1 MHNLQSQIE
10 NTTCEIKYKIQ
21 EKNIKVLVLDE
32 ESIIPEIKEVV
43 QVLHGYNFIF
53 YNTTCGNE
61 FKELIKKN
69 KPNLIISELHLNE
82 VEGKE
87 QLDYCRMVYPEIPFI
102 IFSSHTCNKSALDFL
117 ELGATDFLTKDNS
130 SALPATIYKALR
142 QSLEKLQIKEAKQQR
157 WEDAQRFKGLIEYSH
172 DPVITYDYDGTIT
185 YASPAIERVLGY
197 KVEEFVGTNVIE
209 HIHPDDL
216 PIRENAYKMLLESE
230 MNFETIN
237 EERLLHKNGHFIWAK
252 AVISDARLIPGIE
265 GFMTNFRD
273 ITVAK
278 NKTRDL
284 NNTIEILT
292 SQNNR
297 LLNFSYIVSHNLRSH
312 TSNIQSI
319 INYLD
324 ITDDPKEQLEMI
336 QHLKEVSEALNETM
350 INLNEVVSIQSGENL
365 KIESLSLRKYAL
377 ISLKTLK
384 SKLHAINGKVHFDI
398 DKNLNINFN
407 KSYLES
413 ILHNLFY
420 NAIKYS
426 HPERMLNLEIST
438 FEEEDFVV
446 LKVKDNGLGLDI
458 KKYKNKLFGMYN
470 TFHSNKNA
478 KGLGLFMSKN
488 QIEAMKGKIEVE
500 GGIDKGC
507 TFKIYFK
514 K

>member
-1 MHNLQSQIE
+1 M
-10 NTTCEIKYKIQ
+10 
-21 EKNIKVLVLDE
+21 
-32 ESIIPEIKEVV
+32 
-43 QVLHGYNFIF
+43 HGYNFIF
-53 YNTTCGNE
+53 HSTNCDKE
-61 FKELIKKN
+61 FKKLIREI
-69 KPNLIISELHLNE
+69 KPNLIISELHINE
-82 VEGKE
+82 IEGKE

-102 IFSSHTCNKSALDFL
+102 IFSAHTCNKSALSFL
-117 ELGATDFLTKDNS
+117 EMGATDFLTKDAI

-142 QSLEKLQIKEAKQQR
+142 QSHEKLQIKEARQQR

-197 KVEEFVGTNVIE
+197 KVDEFVGTNVID

-216 PIRENAYKMLLESE
+216 PIREMAYKTLLDSE
-230 MNFETIN
+230 VNFETIN
-237 EERLLHKNGHFIWAK
+237 EERLIHKNGHFIWAK
-252 AVISDARLIPGIE
+252 AIISDARLIPGIE
-265 GFMTNFRD
+265 GIMTNFRD
-273 ITVAK
+273 ITIAK

-292 SQNNR
+292 NQNNR

-319 INYLD
+319 INFLD
-324 ITDDPKEQLEMI
+324 ITDDPREQEEMI

-350 INLNEVVSIQSGENL
+350 TNLNEVVSIHSGDHL
-365 KIESLSLRKYAL
+365 KIEPLSLRKFAL

-384 SKLHAINGKVHFDI
+384 SKLNAINGKVHFNI
-398 DKNLNINFN
+398 DRNLMINFN

-426 HPERMLNLEIST
+426 HPNRRLELEIDT
-438 FEEEDFVV
+438 VNEDEFVV
-446 LKVKDNGLGLDI
+446 LIVKDNGMGLDI
-458 KKYKNKLFGMYN
+458 EKYKNKLFGMYN
-470 TFHSNKNA
+470 TFHNNKNA

-488 QIEAMKGKIEVE
+488 QIESMKGKIEVE
-500 GGIDKGC
+500 GSIDKGC